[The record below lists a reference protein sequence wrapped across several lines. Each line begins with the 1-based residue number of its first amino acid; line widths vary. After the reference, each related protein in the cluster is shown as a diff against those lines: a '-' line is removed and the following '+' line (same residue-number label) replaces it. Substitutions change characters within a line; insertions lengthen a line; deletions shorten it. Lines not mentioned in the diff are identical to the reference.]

1 MSTPTTL
8 AHLIDIASLHA
19 GLIKRLFACADYLR
33 QQPGLPAG
41 VAEQLRH
48 VHAVN
53 MFYENSTRT
62 QLGFEVAARQLG
74 LNISNLQSEQSSSV
88 KGESLTDTFHTLVAM
103 GYRLFNIR
111 HPQVGSAQQLAALA
125 PEGVHIINAGD
136 GVHAHPTQA
145 LADAYTMRD
154 HFGQV
159 AGLKVVIAG
168 DLRHSRVARSNIAL
182 LNLLDA
188 AEIRLVAPPE
198 MDLQPAPGHAAV
210 RSYQH
215 LEDALPGADVVMLL
229 RIQMER
235 MDALEIP
242 DRETYLRQWG
252 LTPERMRLAGADAR
266 IMHPGPLNRGLE
278 IDGALA
284 DGAQSLILRQVQ
296 LGVFVRMAV
305 MLTMLAPQQIWP
317 QHHESC

>member
-1 MSTPTTL
+1 MKIADRLT
-8 AHLIDIASLHA
+8 HLIDIASLDA
-19 GLIKRLFACADYLR
+19 GLVEQLFATADHLR
-33 QQPGLPAG
+33 EQRSLPKP
-41 VAEQLRH
+41 VQDRLCRI
-48 VHAVN
+48 HAVN

-62 QLGFEVAARQLG
+62 QLGFEYAARQLG
-74 LNISNLQSEQSSSV
+74 LHISNLQSEQSSSA
-88 KGESLTDTFHTLVAM
+88 KGESLTDTFHTLAAM
-103 GYRLFNIR
+103 GYRLFNVR
-111 HPQVGSAQQLAALA
+111 HPQVGSAQQLAAVA
-125 PEGVHIINAGD
+125 PPGVHIINAGD

-182 LNLLDA
+182 LGLLDA

-198 MDLQPAPGHAAV
+198 MDLQPIPNHAAV
-210 RSYQH
+210 RCYQR
-215 LEDALPGADVVMLL
+215 LDDALPGADVVMML

-242 DRETYLRQWG
+242 DRETYLKQWG
-252 LTPERMRLAGADAR
+252 LTPARLRLAGADVR

-278 IDGALA
+278 IDTGLA
-284 DGAQSLILRQVQ
+284 DGQQSLILRQVE
-296 LGVFVRMAV
+296 LGVYLRMAV
-305 MLTMLAPQQIWP
+305 MLTMLAPDAT
-317 QHHESC
+317 EATTDC

>member
-1 MSTPTTL
+1 MTTPDRLT
-8 AHLIDIASLHA
+8 HLIDIASLDPA
-19 GLIKRLFACADYLR
+19 LISRLFATADHLR
-33 QQPGLPAG
+33 QQQPLPTAL
-41 VAEQLRH
+41 QDRLRD

-62 QLGFEVAARQLG
+62 QLGFEYAARRLG
-74 LNISNLQSEQSSSV
+74 LHMSNLQSEQSSSV
-88 KGESLTDTFHTLVAM
+88 KGESLTDTFHTLAAM

-111 HPQVGSAQQLAALA
+111 HPQVGSAQQLAAAA
-125 PEGVHIINAGD
+125 PPGVHIINAGD

-145 LADAYTMRD
+145 LADAYTLRE
-154 HFGQV
+154 HFGRV

-182 LNLLDA
+182 LGMLDA
-188 AEIRLVAPPE
+188 AEIRLVAPPD
-198 MDLQPAPGHAAV
+198 MDLQPAPNHSAV
-210 RSYQH
+210 RSYQR
-215 LEDALPGADVVMLL
+215 LDDALPGADVVIML

-242 DRETYLRQWG
+242 DRETYLNRWG

-278 IDGALA
+278 IDSALA
-284 DGAQSLILRQVQ
+284 DGQQSLILRQVQ
-296 LGVFVRMAV
+296 LGVYVRMAV
-305 MLTMLAPQQIWP
+305 MLAMLAPDAMDTI
-317 QHHESC
+317 C